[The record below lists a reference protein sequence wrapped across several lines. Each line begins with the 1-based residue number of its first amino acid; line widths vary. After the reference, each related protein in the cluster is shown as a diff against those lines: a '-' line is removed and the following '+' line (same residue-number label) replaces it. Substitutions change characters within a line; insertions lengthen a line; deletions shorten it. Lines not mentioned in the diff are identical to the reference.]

1 MAKNRFATKALNQKD
16 EPILVALEL
25 NVNSM
30 NIEVRYFS
38 TSTMKEDEI
47 EDFTKKF
54 TSGEELSFPE
64 ATTIENRSFTEE
76 SLLPDNIKIEGKSG
90 AIRQLQNEWSYLL
103 LNAKLFEQFNA
114 QLEDIKIKAA
124 ELKGFSSELF
134 EEAKEFWEKVLEY
147 KKEREISQEKL
158 AYFKEEINGVFD
170 HLKKLKESLL
180 KEKDAASE
188 KIRTEFTEIFTSID
202 TRLEE
207 HGVRF
212 NTIMEEL
219 KALQTRLRGE
229 DIKRDIKNIL
239 FDDIQARYD
248 KIKVKREE
256 VLGGV
261 NNSRIDGLTQALERM
276 QKTLNM
282 DVRDLDF
289 NTKKLDSVDSK
300 LELQLREAKIK
311 VLKDRIAS
319 KEEKIADIQ
328 KTLNKLTKKS
338 APKEKETTEETKKQD
353 KKKVE
358 VKTTAPVETDETPKE
373 DKASEVLPDEQIKV
387 DETPILEQ
395 QEEDKTT
402 VEIPT
407 AESTVEEK
415 PTEETPVNE

>member
-30 NIEVRYFS
+30 NIEVRYFP

-47 EDFTKKF
+47 EDFIKKF
-54 TSGEELSFPE
+54 SHGEELSFPE
-64 ATTIENRSFTEE
+64 TCTMENRSFTEE

-134 EEAKEFWEKVLEY
+134 DEAKEFWEKVLEY

-188 KIRTEFTEIFTSID
+188 KIRTEFSEIFTSID
-202 TRLEE
+202 NRLEE

-248 KIKVKREE
+248 RIKVKREE
-256 VLGGV
+256 VMGGV

-289 NTKKLDSVDSK
+289 NTKKLNTVDSK

-358 VKTTAPVETDETPKE
+358 VKTAAPVETDEIPKE
-373 DKASEVLPDEQIKV
+373 EKASEVLPDEQTKLE
-387 DETPILEQ
+387 ETSIIEQ
-395 QEEDKTT
+395 QEEVKTT
-402 VEIPT
+402 EEIPT

-415 PTEETPVNE
+415 PTEEAPEAE

>member
-16 EPILVALEL
+16 EPILVVLEL

-47 EDFTKKF
+47 EDFIKKF
-54 TSGEELSFPE
+54 SNGEEVIFPE
-64 ATTIENRSFTEE
+64 NTTLENRSFTEE

-134 EEAKEFWEKVLEY
+134 DEAKEFWEKVLEY

-188 KIRTEFTEIFTSID
+188 KIREEFSVTLASID
-202 TRLEE
+202 ARLEE
-207 HGVRF
+207 QGVHF
-212 NTIMEEL
+212 KTIMEEL
-219 KALQTRLRGE
+219 KVLQTKLRGE

-248 KIKVKREE
+248 KIKVRREE

-261 NNSRIDGLTQALERM
+261 NNSRIDGLTQALERT
-276 QKTLNM
+276 QKSLNM

-289 NTKKLDSVDSK
+289 NTKKLNSVDSK

-311 VLKDRIAS
+311 VLKDRITS
-319 KEEKIADIQ
+319 KEEKVADIQ

-338 APKEKETTEETKKQD
+338 APKDKETAEIKKQD
-353 KKKVE
+353 KPKVEAENTEPTSIPEPQVEEAPIIEHQEE
-358 VKTTAPVETDETPKE
+358 VKTKE
-373 DKASEVLPDEQIKV
+373 
-387 DETPILEQ
+387 
-395 QEEDKTT
+395 
-402 VEIPT
+402 EIPT

-415 PTEETPVNE
+415 PTEEAPEAE

>member
-30 NIEVRYFS
+30 NIEVRYFL
-38 TSTMKEDEI
+38 TATMKDDEI
-47 EDFTKKF
+47 EDFIKKF
-54 TSGEELSFPE
+54 SNGEEPSFPDN
-64 ATTIENRSFTEE
+64 TTLENRSFTEE

-124 ELKGFSSELF
+124 ELKGFSSDLF
-134 EEAKEFWEKVLEY
+134 DEAKEFWEKVLEY

-158 AYFKEEINGVFD
+158 TYFKEEINGVFD

-188 KIRTEFTEIFTSID
+188 KIRAEFTEVLAGID
-202 TRLEE
+202 ARLEE
-207 HGVRF
+207 QGVRF
-212 NTIMEEL
+212 NTIMDEL
-219 KALQTRLRGE
+219 KALQTKLRGE

-248 KIKVKREE
+248 RIKVRREE

-276 QKTLNM
+276 QKSLSI
-282 DVRDLDF
+282 DLKDLEF
-289 NTKKLDSVDSK
+289 NTKKLDHVNNK
-300 LELQLREAKIK
+300 LELQLREAKIN

-328 KTLNKLTKKS
+328 KTLNKLNKKS
-338 APKEKETTEETKKQD
+338 TSKDRETTETKKQD
-353 KKKVE
+353 KSKADKVSPE
-358 VKTTAPVETDETPKE
+358 SADNSRSNDEAKPIEEAPLVDQQMVESPIEDTPEKE
-373 DKASEVLPDEQIKV
+373 
-387 DETPILEQ
+387 
-395 QEEDKTT
+395 
-402 VEIPT
+402 
-407 AESTVEEK
+407 
-415 PTEETPVNE
+415 

>member
-30 NIEVRYFS
+30 NIEVRYFL
-38 TSTMKEDEI
+38 TATMKDDEI
-47 EDFTKKF
+47 EDFIKKF
-54 TSGEELSFPE
+54 SNGEEPSFPE
-64 ATTIENRSFTEE
+64 NTTLENRSFTEE

-124 ELKGFSSELF
+124 ELKGFSSDLF
-134 EEAKEFWEKVLEY
+134 DEAKEFWEKVLEY

-158 AYFKEEINGVFD
+158 TYFKEEINGVFD

-188 KIRTEFTEIFTSID
+188 KIRAEFTEVLAGID
-202 TRLEE
+202 ARLEE
-207 HGVRF
+207 QGVRF
-212 NTIMEEL
+212 NTIMDEL
-219 KALQTRLRGE
+219 KALQTKLRGE

-248 KIKVKREE
+248 RIKVRREE

-276 QKTLNM
+276 QKSLSI
-282 DVRDLDF
+282 DVKDLEF
-289 NTKKLDSVDSK
+289 NTKKLDHVNNK
-300 LELQLREAKIK
+300 LELQLREAKIN

-328 KTLNKLTKKS
+328 KTLNKLNKKS
-338 APKEKETTEETKKQD
+338 TPKDRETTETKKQD
-353 KKKVE
+353 KSKADKVSPE
-358 VKTTAPVETDETPKE
+358 SADNSRSNDEAKPIEEAPLVDQQMVESPIEDTPEKE
-373 DKASEVLPDEQIKV
+373 
-387 DETPILEQ
+387 
-395 QEEDKTT
+395 
-402 VEIPT
+402 
-407 AESTVEEK
+407 
-415 PTEETPVNE
+415 

>member
-47 EDFTKKF
+47 EDFIKKF
-54 TSGEELSFPE
+54 SNGEEVIFPE
-64 ATTIENRSFTEE
+64 NTTLENRSFTEE

-134 EEAKEFWEKVLEY
+134 DEAKEFWEKVLEY

-188 KIRTEFTEIFTSID
+188 KIREEFSVTLASID
-202 TRLEE
+202 ARLEE
-207 HGVRF
+207 QGVHF
-212 NTIMEEL
+212 KTIMEEL
-219 KALQTRLRGE
+219 KVLQTKLRGE

-248 KIKVKREE
+248 KIKVRREE

-261 NNSRIDGLTQALERM
+261 NNSRIDGLTQALERT
-276 QKTLNM
+276 QKSLNM

-289 NTKKLDSVDSK
+289 NTKKLNSVDSK

-311 VLKDRIAS
+311 VLKDRITS
-319 KEEKIADIQ
+319 KEEKVADIQ

-338 APKEKETTEETKKQD
+338 APKDKETAEIKKQD
-353 KKKVE
+353 KPKVEAENTEPSSIPDPQVEETPIIEHQEE
-358 VKTTAPVETDETPKE
+358 VKTKE
-373 DKASEVLPDEQIKV
+373 
-387 DETPILEQ
+387 
-395 QEEDKTT
+395 
-402 VEIPT
+402 EIPT

-415 PTEETPVNE
+415 PTEEAPEAE

>member
-30 NIEVRYFS
+30 NIEVRYFP

-47 EDFTKKF
+47 EDFIKKF
-54 TSGEELSFPE
+54 SHGEELSFPE
-64 ATTIENRSFTEE
+64 ATTMENRSFTEE

-134 EEAKEFWEKVLEY
+134 DEAKEFWEKVLEY

-188 KIRTEFTEIFTSID
+188 KIRAEFSEIFTSID
-202 TRLEE
+202 NRLEE
-207 HGVRF
+207 QGVRF
-212 NTIMEEL
+212 NAIMEEL

-248 KIKVKREE
+248 RIKVKREE

-282 DVRDLDF
+282 DLRDLDF
-289 NTKKLDSVDSK
+289 NTKKLNTVDSK

-358 VKTTAPVETDETPKE
+358 VRTAAPVETDEIPKE
-373 DKASEVLPDEQIKV
+373 EKASEILPDEQTKV
-387 DETPILEQ
+387 EETSIIEQ
-395 QEEDKTT
+395 QEEVNSTE
-402 VEIPT
+402 EIPT
-407 AESTVEEK
+407 AESTVEEI
-415 PTEETPVNE
+415 PSEETPVNE

>member
-1 MAKNRFATKALNQKD
+1 MAKNRFAIKALNQKV

-25 NVNSM
+25 NVHSM
-30 NIEVRYFS
+30 NIEVRYFP
-38 TSTMKEDEI
+38 TSTIKEDEI
-47 EDFTKKF
+47 EDFIKKF
-54 TSGEELSFPE
+54 GTGEELSFPE
-64 ATTIENRSFTEE
+64 STTLENRSFTEE
-76 SLLPDNIKIEGKSG
+76 SLLPNNIKIEGKSG

-134 EEAKEFWEKVLEY
+134 DEAKEFWEKVLEY

-188 KIRTEFTEIFTSID
+188 KIRMEFSEVLTSID
-202 TRLEE
+202 ARLEE
-207 HGVRF
+207 QGVRF

-219 KALQTRLRGE
+219 KALHTRLRGE

-248 KIKVKREE
+248 RVKVKREE
-256 VLGGV
+256 VLGGA
-261 NNSRIDGLTQALERM
+261 NNSRIDGLTQALERT
-276 QKTLNM
+276 QKSLNM

-319 KEEKIADIQ
+319 KEEKVADIQ
-328 KTLNKLTKKS
+328 KNLNKLTKKS

-358 VKTTAPVETDETPKE
+358 VKTASPVETDETPKE
-373 DKASEVLPDEQIKV
+373 ETASEVISDEQTKV
-387 DETPILEQ
+387 DETPFIEQ

-402 VEIPT
+402 EEVPT
-407 AESTVEEK
+407 SESKVEEK
-415 PTEETPVNE
+415 PTEETPETE

>member
-30 NIEVRYFS
+30 NIEVRYFL
-38 TSTMKEDEI
+38 TATMKDDEI
-47 EDFTKKF
+47 EDFIKKF
-54 TSGEELSFPE
+54 SNGEEPSFPDN
-64 ATTIENRSFTEE
+64 TTLENRSFTEE

-124 ELKGFSSELF
+124 ELKGFSSDLF
-134 EEAKEFWEKVLEY
+134 DEAKEFWEKVLEY

-158 AYFKEEINGVFD
+158 TYFKEEINGVFD

-188 KIRTEFTEIFTSID
+188 KIRAEFKEVLAGID
-202 TRLEE
+202 ARLEE
-207 HGVRF
+207 QGVRF
-212 NTIMEEL
+212 NTIMDEL
-219 KALQTRLRGE
+219 KALQTKLRGE

-248 KIKVKREE
+248 RIKVRREE

-276 QKTLNM
+276 QKSLSI
-282 DVRDLDF
+282 DVKDLEF
-289 NTKKLDSVDSK
+289 NTKKLDHVNNK
-300 LELQLREAKIK
+300 LELQLREAKIN

-328 KTLNKLTKKS
+328 KTLNKLNKKS
-338 APKEKETTEETKKQD
+338 TPKDRETTETKKQD
-353 KKKVE
+353 KSKADKVSPE
-358 VKTTAPVETDETPKE
+358 SADNSRLNDEAKPIEEAPLVDQQIVESPIEDTPEKE
-373 DKASEVLPDEQIKV
+373 
-387 DETPILEQ
+387 
-395 QEEDKTT
+395 
-402 VEIPT
+402 
-407 AESTVEEK
+407 
-415 PTEETPVNE
+415 

>member
-47 EDFTKKF
+47 EDFIKKF
-54 TSGEELSFPE
+54 SNGEEVIFPE
-64 ATTIENRSFTEE
+64 NTTLENRSFTEE

-134 EEAKEFWEKVLEY
+134 DEAKEFWEKVLEY

-188 KIRTEFTEIFTSID
+188 KIREEFSVTLASID
-202 TRLEE
+202 ARLEE
-207 HGVRF
+207 QGVHF
-212 NTIMEEL
+212 KTIMEEL
-219 KALQTRLRGE
+219 KVLQTKLRGE

-248 KIKVKREE
+248 KIKVRREE

-261 NNSRIDGLTQALERM
+261 NNSRIDGLTQALERT
-276 QKTLNM
+276 QKSLNM

-289 NTKKLDSVDSK
+289 NTKKLNSVDSK

-311 VLKDRIAS
+311 VLKDRITS
-319 KEEKIADIQ
+319 KEEKVADIQ

-338 APKEKETTEETKKQD
+338 APKDKETAEIKKQD
-353 KKKVE
+353 KPKVEAENTEPTSIPEPQVEEAPIIEHQEE
-358 VKTTAPVETDETPKE
+358 VKTKE
-373 DKASEVLPDEQIKV
+373 
-387 DETPILEQ
+387 
-395 QEEDKTT
+395 
-402 VEIPT
+402 EIPT

-415 PTEETPVNE
+415 PTEEAPEAE

>member
-30 NIEVRYFS
+30 NIEVRYFL
-38 TSTMKEDEI
+38 TATMKDDEI
-47 EDFTKKF
+47 EDFIKKF
-54 TSGEELSFPE
+54 SNGEEPSFPDN
-64 ATTIENRSFTEE
+64 ATLENRSFTEE

-103 LNAKLFEQFNA
+103 LTAKLFEQFNA

-124 ELKGFSSELF
+124 ELKGFSSDLF
-134 EEAKEFWEKVLEY
+134 DEAKEFWEKVLEY

-158 AYFKEEINGVFD
+158 TYFKEEINGVFD

-188 KIRTEFTEIFTSID
+188 KIRAEFTEVLAGID
-202 TRLEE
+202 ARLEE
-207 HGVRF
+207 QGVRF
-212 NTIMEEL
+212 NTIMDEL
-219 KALQTRLRGE
+219 KALQTKLRGE

-248 KIKVKREE
+248 RIKVRREE

-276 QKTLNM
+276 QKSLSI
-282 DVRDLDF
+282 DVKDLEF
-289 NTKKLDSVDSK
+289 NTKKLDHVNNK
-300 LELQLREAKIK
+300 LELQLREAKIN

-328 KTLNKLTKKS
+328 KTLNKLNKKS
-338 APKEKETTEETKKQD
+338 TPKDRETTETKKQD
-353 KKKVE
+353 KSKADKVSPE
-358 VKTTAPVETDETPKE
+358 SADNSRSNDEAKPIEEAPLVDQQMVESPIEDTPEKE
-373 DKASEVLPDEQIKV
+373 
-387 DETPILEQ
+387 
-395 QEEDKTT
+395 
-402 VEIPT
+402 
-407 AESTVEEK
+407 
-415 PTEETPVNE
+415 

>member
-1 MAKNRFATKALNQKD
+1 H
-16 EPILVALEL
+16 
-25 NVNSM
+25 
-30 NIEVRYFS
+30 
-38 TSTMKEDEI
+38 
-47 EDFTKKF
+47 
-54 TSGEELSFPE
+54 GEEVQFPE
-64 ATTIENRSFTEE
+64 TITTENRSFTEE

-134 EEAKEFWEKVLEY
+134 DEAKEFWEKVLEY

-158 AYFKEEINGVFD
+158 AYFKEEINGVCV
-170 HLKKLKESLL
+170 HLNKLKESLL

-188 KIRTEFTEIFTSID
+188 KIREEFSVTLASID
-202 TRLEE
+202 ARLEE
-207 HGVRF
+207 HGVHF
-212 NTIMEEL
+212 KTIMEEL
-219 KALQTRLRGE
+219 KVLQTKLRGE

-248 KIKVKREE
+248 KIKVRREE

-261 NNSRIDGLTQALERM
+261 NNSRIDGLTQALERT
-276 QKTLNM
+276 QKSLNM

-289 NTKKLDSVDSK
+289 NTKKLNSVDSK

-311 VLKDRIAS
+311 VLKDRISS
-319 KEEKIADIQ
+319 KEEKVADIQ

-373 DKASEVLPDEQIKV
+373 EKASEVLPDEQTKV
-387 DETPILEQ
+387 EETPIIEQ
-395 QEEDKTT
+395 QEEVKTKE
-402 VEIPT
+402 EIHT
-407 AESTVEEK
+407 AEYAVEEK
-415 PTEETPVNE
+415 PTEEAPETE

>member
-64 ATTIENRSFTEE
+64 ATTLENRSFTEE

-188 KIRTEFTEIFTSID
+188 KIRAEFSEIFTSID

-248 KIKVKREE
+248 RIKVKREE

-387 DETPILEQ
+387 DETPIIEQ
-395 QEEDKTT
+395 QEEVKATE
-402 VEIPT
+402 EIPT
-407 AESTVEEK
+407 AESAVEEK
-415 PTEETPVNE
+415 PTEETPKTE

>member
-1 MAKNRFATKALNQKD
+1 MAKNRFATKALNKKD

-30 NIEVRYFS
+30 NIEVRYFP

-47 EDFTKKF
+47 EEFIKKF
-54 TSGEELSFPE
+54 SNGEEVIFPE
-64 ATTIENRSFTEE
+64 NTTLENRSFTEE
-76 SLLPDNIKIEGKSG
+76 SLLPDNVKIEGKSG

-134 EEAKEFWEKVLEY
+134 DEAKEFWEKVLEY

-188 KIRTEFTEIFTSID
+188 KIREEFSVTLASID
-202 TRLEE
+202 ARLEE
-207 HGVRF
+207 HGVHF
-212 NTIMEEL
+212 KTIMEEL
-219 KALQTRLRGE
+219 KVLQTKLRGE

-248 KIKVKREE
+248 KIKVRREE

-261 NNSRIDGLTQALERM
+261 NNSRIDGLTQALERT
-276 QKTLNM
+276 QKSLNM

-289 NTKKLDSVDSK
+289 NTKKLNSVDSK

-311 VLKDRIAS
+311 VLKDRITS
-319 KEEKIADIQ
+319 KEEKVADIQ

-338 APKEKETTEETKKQD
+338 APKDKETAETKKQD
-353 KKKVE
+353 KPKVEAENIVSTSIPEPQVEETPIIEHQEE
-358 VKTTAPVETDETPKE
+358 VKTTE
-373 DKASEVLPDEQIKV
+373 
-387 DETPILEQ
+387 
-395 QEEDKTT
+395 
-402 VEIPT
+402 EIPT

-415 PTEETPVNE
+415 PTEEAPETE